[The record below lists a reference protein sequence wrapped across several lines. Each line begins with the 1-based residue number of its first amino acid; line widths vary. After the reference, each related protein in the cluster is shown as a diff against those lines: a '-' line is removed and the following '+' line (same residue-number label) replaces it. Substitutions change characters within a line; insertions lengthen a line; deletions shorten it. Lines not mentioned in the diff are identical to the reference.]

1 MNDYWKSSDYNSP
14 DDPYQKRAKQLDFQ
28 SSYNPYE
35 QSSGTRYDYGYKE
48 PKYEQ
53 TWSQKNPMMAGGI
66 GAGLGAIS
74 SIFDVVK
81 QNRQID
87 AFNKNVS
94 SQRKALGQAKQ
105 ESLGMLSNLRADRN
119 MTANDIKNKYLM
131 ADKDTASQIGQTF
144 FASNQQSDQN
154 ILGLTRDISNITT
167 EMGKLTKMKKPG
179 FFEVAGGMLTS
190 AGQGFLG
197 GLG

>member
-1 MNDYWKSSDYNSP
+1 MSGYGLEDYDW
-14 DDPYQKRAKQLDFQ
+14 QKRANKEMNK
-28 SSYNPYE
+28 SSYDPYD
-35 QSSGTRYDYGYKE
+35 QYGGTRYDYGYKE

-53 TWSQKNPMMAGGI
+53 SWSQKNPMMAGGI
-66 GAGLGAIS
+66 GAGLGVVS
-74 SIFDVVK
+74 NIFDVFK

-87 AFNKNVS
+87 AFNKNVTS
-94 SQRKALGQAKQ
+94 RTTALGQAKQ
-105 ESLGMLSNLRADRN
+105 ESIGMLGNLRADRN

-144 FASNQQSDQN
+144 LASNQQSDQN